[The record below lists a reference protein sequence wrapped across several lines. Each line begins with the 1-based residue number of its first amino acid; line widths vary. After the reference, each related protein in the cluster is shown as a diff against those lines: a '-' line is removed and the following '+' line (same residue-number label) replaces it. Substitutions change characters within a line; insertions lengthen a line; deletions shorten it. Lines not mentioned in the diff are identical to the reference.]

1 MCAFYPIYHKTLPK
15 LQACFTLL
23 SQPATGVFMLT
34 DKEEDF
40 IKYWEKARHRQ
51 RKLIYQLAVGLPVGL
66 LFGLF
71 IIINFYSGW
80 YKRADMV
87 ANSKFNPVV
96 LYVAVVIIA
105 VFFAVFSKK
114 FQYDQLQQRYTELLA
129 KKNRQKDAEDA
140 AKGVANES
148 INEIK

>member
-1 MCAFYPIYHKTLPK
+1 MK
-15 LQACFTLL
+15 L
-23 SQPATGVFMLT
+23 SQNFTKTTGGFYYTFAARKAVRMLT
-34 DKEEDF
+34 EEEENF
-40 IKYWEKARHRQ
+40 IKYWEKNRHRR
-51 RKLIYQLAVGLPVGL
+51 RKLVYQLAVGLPVGL

-87 ANSKFNPVV
+87 ANSRFNPVV

-129 KKNRQKDAEDA
+129 KKNRKKEEVTDA
-140 AKGVANES
+140 ASPTANES
-148 INEIK
+148 INEVNK